1 MGIKKGRVDLLE
13 LDIQIFE
20 RKQVKITPL
29 QSKGWMTFLKPRR
42 YDYFC
47 LLCRVRSVA
56 PVHPQLNQPLN
67 FFRVLLTSVVFT
79 MLSWNWLGFVGLF
92 SIVPFWIVFELVYR
106 IRLRTGFECKVCGFD
121 PYLYLHDIQ
130 KAKAQVDARLRQ
142 TYALKG
148 VPYPEK
154 KINAALDLEQE
165 LLEKGSQELFQKEAE
180 SRE

>member
-1 MGIKKGRVDLLE
+1 
-13 LDIQIFE
+13 
-20 RKQVKITPL
+20 
-29 QSKGWMTFLKPRR
+29 
-42 YDYFC
+42 
-47 LLCRVRSVA
+47 
-56 PVHPQLNQPLN
+56 
-67 FFRVLLTSVVFT
+67 